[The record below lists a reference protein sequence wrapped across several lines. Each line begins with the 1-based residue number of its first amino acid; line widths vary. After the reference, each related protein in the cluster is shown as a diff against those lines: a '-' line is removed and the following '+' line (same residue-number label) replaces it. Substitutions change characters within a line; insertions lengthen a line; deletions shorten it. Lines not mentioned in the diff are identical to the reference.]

1 MRIALDAM
9 GGDDAPLKI
18 VEGGLQA
25 LRESGN
31 RFELVLVGRKD
42 QIEKELSEHSAAGLN
57 YSVVHTSEV
66 IEMHE
71 TPNAALKQKRD
82 SSIVVGTSLHKERKV
97 DAIVSA
103 GNTGA
108 FMAASTLI
116 LGRVKGVGRPAVG
129 TPLPTVNG
137 TCFLIDSGANSD
149 SRPQHLVEFGVMG
162 SIYAKEIM
170 NKGKPTV
177 GLLNI
182 GEESSKGNDLAQASY
197 PLLEKSGLN
206 FIGNIEGRDIFAGK
220 ADVVLCDGF
229 VGNIVLK
236 FAESILLTLRTRF
249 RSYAGSNPFRLVWSG
264 LMGRTLKKVLK
275 GFSYEAQGGAPL
287 LGVNG
292 VSIIGHGNSSAL
304 AVKHMILRAE
314 EMVNHDIGKL
324 IENSISKIENK
335 AE

>member
-9 GGDDAPLKI
+9 GGDEAPLKI
-18 VEGGLQA
+18 VEGGIQA

-42 QIEKELSEHSAAGLN
+42 VIGKELSRLSADGLN
-57 YSVVHTSEV
+57 YSIVHASEV

-71 TPNAALKQKRD
+71 TPNTALKQKRD
-82 SSIVVGTSLHKERKV
+82 SSIVVGSNLHKEKKV
-97 DAIVSA
+97 DAFVSA

-129 TPLPTVNG
+129 TPLPTVKG
-137 TCFLIDSGANSD
+137 SCLLIDSGANSD
-149 SRPQHLVEFGVMG
+149 SRPQHIVEFGVMG
-162 SIYAKEIM
+162 SIYAREIM
-170 NKGKPTV
+170 KKDNPTV

-182 GEESSKGNDLAQASY
+182 GEESSKGNELAQASY

-236 FAESILLTLRTRF
+236 FAESILPTLRTRF
-249 RSYAGSNPFRLVWSG
+249 RAYAGGNPFKLVWAG
-264 LMGRTLKKVLK
+264 LMGRTLRKVLK

-287 LGVNG
+287 LGVDG
-292 VSIIGHGNSSAL
+292 VPIIGHGSSSVL
-304 AVKHMILRAE
+304 AVKNMVLRAE

-324 IENSISKIENK
+324 IETSISKIESK
-335 AE
+335 AQ

>member
-9 GGDDAPLKI
+9 GGDEAPLKI

-25 LRESGN
+25 LKESGN
-31 RFELVLVGRKD
+31 RFELVLVGRK
-42 QIEKELSEHSAAGLN
+42 QEVEGEISRLSGSGLN
-57 YSVVHTSEV
+57 YSIVDATEV
-66 IEMHE
+66 IKMDE
-71 TPNAALKQKRD
+71 TPNTALKQKRD
-82 SSIVVGTSLHKERKV
+82 SSIVVGAYLHKERKV
-97 DAIVSA
+97 DAFVSA

-129 TPLPTVNG
+129 TPLPTVTG

-149 SRPQHLVEFGVMG
+149 SRPHHIVEFGVMA
-162 SIYAKEIM
+162 SIFVREIM
-170 NKGKPTV
+170 KKEDPTV

-182 GEESSKGNDLAQASY
+182 GEEASKGNELAQASY

-206 FIGNIEGRDIFAGK
+206 FIGNIEGRDILAGK

-236 FAESILLTLRTRF
+236 FAESILPTLRSRF
-249 RSYAGSNPFRLVWSG
+249 KLFASGNVLRMVQAG
-264 LMGRTLKKVLK
+264 LMAKTLKKVLK
-275 GFSYEAQGGAPL
+275 GFSYEAYGGAPL

-292 VSIIGHGNSSAL
+292 VSIIGHGSSSVL
-304 AVKHMILRAE
+304 AVKNMVFRAE
-314 EMVNHDIGKL
+314 EMVNHNIGKL
-324 IENSISKIENK
+324 IENSISKIEGK
-335 AE
+335 AV

>member
-9 GGDDAPLKI
+9 GGDEAPLKI
-18 VEGGLQA
+18 VEGGVQA

-42 QIEKELSEHSAAGLN
+42 AIEKELSRLSVPGLN
-57 YSVVHTSEV
+57 LSIVHASEV

-71 TPNAALKQKRD
+71 TPNTALKQKRD
-82 SSIVVGTSLHKERKV
+82 SSIVVGSNLHKEKKV
-97 DAIVSA
+97 DAFVSA

-116 LGRVKGVGRPAVG
+116 LGRLKGVGRPAVG
-129 TPLPTVNG
+129 TPLPTVKG

-149 SRPQHLVEFGVMG
+149 SRPQHLLEFGVMG
-162 SIYAKEIM
+162 SIYAREILRKE
-170 NKGKPTV
+170 NPTV

-182 GEESSKGNDLAQASY
+182 GEESSKGNELAQAAY

-206 FIGNIEGRDIFAGK
+206 FIGNVEGRDIFAGK
-220 ADVVLCDGF
+220 ADVILCDGF

-236 FAESILLTLRTRF
+236 FAESILPTLKNRF
-249 RSYAGSNPFRLVWSG
+249 MSYASGNPLKLVWAG
-264 LMGRTLKKVLK
+264 LMSRTLKKVLK
-275 GFSYEAQGGAPL
+275 GFSYEVQGGAPL
-287 LGVNG
+287 LGVDG
-292 VSIIGHGNSSAL
+292 IPIIGHGSSSVL
-304 AVKHMILRAE
+304 AVKNMVLRAE
-314 EMVNHDIGKL
+314 EMANRNISRL
-324 IENSISKIENK
+324 IENSITQIETK

>member
-25 LRESGN
+25 LRESNN
-31 RFELVLVGRKD
+31 RFELVLVGKKEE
-42 QIEKELSEHSAAGLN
+42 IEEEISKHSGAGLN
-57 YSVVHTSEV
+57 YSVAQASEV

-71 TPNAALKQKRD
+71 TPNVALKQKPD
-82 SSIVVGTSLHKERKV
+82 SSIVVGAHLHKQRKV
-97 DAIVSA
+97 DAFVSA

-116 LGRVKGVGRPAVG
+116 LGRLKGVGRPAVG
-129 TPLPTVNG
+129 TPLPTVKD
-137 TCFLIDSGANSD
+137 TCLLIDSGANSD
-149 SRPQHLVEFGVMG
+149 SRPQHIVEFGMMG
-162 SIYAKEIM
+162 SIYAKEIL
-170 NKGKPTV
+170 KKDTPTV

-182 GEESSKGNDLAQASY
+182 GEESSKGNDLAVASY

-236 FAESILLTLRTRF
+236 FAESILPTLRTRF
-249 RSYAGSNPFRLVWSG
+249 RMYAAGNPFKAVWAG
-264 LMGRTLKKVLK
+264 MMGKTLRRVLK

-292 VSIIGHGNSSAL
+292 VSIIGHGSSSVL
-304 AVKHMILRAE
+304 AVKNMVLRAE
-314 EMVNHDIGKL
+314 EMADRNIGKL
-324 IENSISKIENK
+324 IENSISKNQSK
-335 AE
+335 AR